1 MSQMMQNLS
10 AWWRGLGARDQSVAL
25 LGVALAVPML
35 AYLAVWQPLSSAQ
48 SKAAEAERVM
58 AQQLA
63 EVHQL
68 AAQLRSR
75 PANMQAST
83 AGGAAGATRLAPL
96 PAVEVAAREFAL
108 TGALKRREAEGSNG
122 VRVVLEGAAAEA
134 LLRMLESLAL
144 KHGLQVTA
152 AQIDPASPG
161 RVNAQISLKSGTP

>member
-1 MSQMMQNLS
+1 MSQMLQNLS
-10 AWWRGLGARDQSVAL
+10 TWWRGLGARDQSVAL

-35 AYLAVWQPLSSAQ
+35 AYLAIWQPLSSAQ
-48 SKAAEAERVM
+48 SKAAEAERSM

-63 EVHQL
+63 EVRQL

-75 PANMQAST
+75 PASV
-83 AGGAAGATRLAPL
+83 AGGAASATRLAPL

-108 TGALKRREAEGSNG
+108 TGALKRREAEGGNG
-122 VRVVLEGAAAEA
+122 VRVVFEGAAAEA

-152 AQIDPASPG
+152 AQIDPVSPG